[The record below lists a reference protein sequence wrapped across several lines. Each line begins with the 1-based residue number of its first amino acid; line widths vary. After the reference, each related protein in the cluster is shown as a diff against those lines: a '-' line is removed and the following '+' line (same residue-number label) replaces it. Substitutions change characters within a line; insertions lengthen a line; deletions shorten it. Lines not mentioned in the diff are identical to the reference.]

1 MITEH
6 ARRTILQIILV
17 LLLCCSLQREGR
29 AQINSSTA
37 AVALTAT
44 LGELLSITAT
54 PSAVT
59 FTLVQ
64 GGVAVGSAPVAIQT
78 KWLFLPTRA
87 NLFLNGYFAS
97 STAAL
102 TDGAATPDYIPASAV
117 LGQMTTGSPT
127 TYTAFTQNTVL
138 GPAGAGL
145 LLFTQSLTSLTRAST
160 RTDNLSLEINLASL
174 PQLPAGVYT
183 GTLTLQAEAL

>member
-1 MITEH
+1 MITKRT
-6 ARRTILQIILV
+6 RRALFRVIIV
-17 LLLCCSLQREGR
+17 LLFGFTLQRQSE

-37 AVALTAT
+37 GVLLTAT
-44 LGELLSITAT
+44 LGELLTISAT

-59 FTLVQ
+59 FSLVQ

-78 KWLFLPTRA
+78 KWLLLPTRA
-87 NLFLNGYFAS
+87 NIFLNGYFAS
-97 STAAL
+97 ATAAL
-102 TDGAATPDYIPASAV
+102 TDGATTPDNIPASAV

-127 TYTAFTQNTVL
+127 SYTAFTQNTVL
-138 GPAGAGL
+138 GPVGAGL
-145 LLFTQSLTSLTRAST
+145 LLYTQSLTSLTRAVT
-160 RTDNLSLEINLASL
+160 RTDNLSIEINLTSL